1 MNFLVNFLQKFPPLL
16 LVVLAAF
23 SVIVGDIFAKYWS
36 QNPKNPFYI
45 IAVVFYIG
53 SAIFYI
59 PSLLSKGLVITSIL
73 WTLIS
78 TIGLILVGVVMF
90 KETLSFIQVV
100 GLIFGIISL
109 IILSLG
115 F

>member
-1 MNFLVNFLQKFPPLL
+1 MNFLVNFLQKLPPLL
-16 LVVLAAF
+16 LVTLAAM
-23 SVIVGDIFAKYWS
+23 SVVMGDLFAKYWS
-36 QNPKNPFYI
+36 LAPKNIFYI
-45 IAVVFYIG
+45 LAILFYIG

-78 TIGLILVGVVMF
+78 TIGLILVGVVIF
-90 KETLSFIQVV
+90 KETLSFIQVI

-109 IILSLG
+109 LILSIG